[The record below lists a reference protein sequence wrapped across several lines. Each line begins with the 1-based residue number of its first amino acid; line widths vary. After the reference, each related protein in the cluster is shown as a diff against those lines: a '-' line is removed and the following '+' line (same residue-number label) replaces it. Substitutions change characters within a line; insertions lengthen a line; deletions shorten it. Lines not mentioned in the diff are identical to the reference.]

1 LDVELSSINSVGPK
15 FSAEWVARMLLQTG
29 AKTGPLHRQLSDG
42 LAELIDRGELP
53 PHAVLPPERSLAAVL
68 TMSRTTVVAAYQ
80 TLREQGRV
88 ERRRGSGTSVCPAPG
103 REPVSVPTFAGSGHT
118 SSQFL
123 TSPVGMIDLAA
134 ATLPGLDLVAEITA
148 GISRSELLSLTRAHH
163 GYEMR
168 GLRTLRERIA
178 LWYSSYG
185 LPTDADE
192 ILVTSGA
199 QQAIELI
206 ARGSL
211 QPGDQVIVEE
221 PTYRGAMETF
231 TRCGCRIRSVR
242 MDHDGI
248 DVRELTRVLSA
259 QAPRLVYVQSSAH
272 NPTGAVLST
281 ERRHQLA
288 ALAASGQAVLVDD
301 TSLAGTVFGGNP
313 TPPALGSSENLLT
326 IGSTSK
332 LFWGGLRL
340 GWIRATRRAV
350 SRLAQ
355 VRGFS
360 DLGNSLVTEE
370 IALRLFDHYEAAVDE
385 RRQQLPLSLD
395 RATALIE
402 EHLPG
407 WTWQQPVGGA
417 SLWVRLPEGD
427 ATHFAQ
433 VAQRFG
439 VGILPGAVFSAAG
452 EDSHTRLPFAIP
464 AEMLRAGITAL
475 GQAWRTYLDR
485 TTELPVIS
493 AAN

>member
-1 LDVELSSINSVGPK
+1 MSAARDLGPR
-15 FSAEWVARMLLQTG
+15 FSAEWVARMLLQTS
-29 AKTGPLHRQLSDG
+29 AKTGPLHRQLSEG

-53 PHAVLPPERSLAAVL
+53 PYALLPPERTLADAL

-80 TLREQGRV
+80 TLREKGRV
-88 ERRRGSGTSVCPAPG
+88 ERRQGSGTRVRPAPG
-103 REPVSVPTFAGSGHT
+103 REPVSVPTFAGGGHT

-123 TSPVGMIDLAA
+123 SSPAGMIDLAA
-134 ATLPGLDLVAEITA
+134 ATLPGLDLVAELTSAIT
-148 GISRSELLSLTRAHH
+148 REEYLKLTRAHH

-168 GLRTLRERIA
+168 GLPALRERIA
-178 LWYSSYG
+178 AWYGENG
-185 LPTDADE
+185 LPTDPDE

-211 QPGDQVIVEE
+211 QSGDHVVVEE
-221 PTYRGAMETF
+221 PTYRGALETF
-231 TRCGCRIRSVR
+231 TRCGCRLRSVR
-242 MDHDGI
+242 TDANGI
-248 DVRELTRVLSA
+248 DVGELARVVSA
-259 QAPRLVYVQSSAH
+259 LAPRLVYLQSSAH

-281 ERRHQLA
+281 ERRQQLA
-288 ALAASGQAVLVDD
+288 AMAASGDTVVVDD
-301 TSLAGTVFGGNP
+301 TSLAGTVFGRDP

-340 GWIRATRRAV
+340 GWIRTTSRAV

-360 DLGNSLVTEE
+360 DLGNSLITEE
-370 IALRLFDHYEAAVDE
+370 IALRLFDHYEAAVAD
-385 RRQQLPLSLD
+385 RRQQLPIYLERITSMM
-395 RATALIE
+395 E
-402 EHLPG
+402 EHLPR
-407 WTWQQPVGGA
+407 WTWEQPIGGA

-427 ATHFAQ
+427 ATQFAQ

-452 EDSHTRLPFAIP
+452 HDSHTRLPFAIP
-464 AEMLRAGITAL
+464 AEMLRTGITAL
-475 GQAWRTYLDR
+475 GHAWRVYMDR
-485 TTELPVIS
+485 AEMPVTS
-493 AAN
+493 VAN